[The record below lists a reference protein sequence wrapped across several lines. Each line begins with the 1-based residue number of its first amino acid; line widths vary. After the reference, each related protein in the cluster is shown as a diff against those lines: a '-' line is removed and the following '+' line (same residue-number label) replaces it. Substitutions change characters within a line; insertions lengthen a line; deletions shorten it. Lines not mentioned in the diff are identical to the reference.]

1 MELSRQKLNPYWPL
15 VPAGGLLFFCGW
27 LLFGSSGQLPFTAK
41 LLERRLEALGM
52 TRQTAIS
59 VLNRKGKGILIIK
72 LRGTRFAL
80 ERV

>member
-41 LLERRLEALGM
+41 LLKRYMPSEPHLE
-52 TRQTAIS
+52 
-59 VLNRKGKGILIIK
+59 ILPM
-72 LRGTRFAL
+72 
-80 ERV
+80 